1 MKPVPGAGIQA
12 RWVTAM
18 VSAAFLGVML
28 ATLTLASPVAAQTEI
43 STLSSL
49 TAFAGDDPRADY
61 ARLRIPSIG
70 VDAAVG
76 AHEVPDG
83 GVMPNPYGPG
93 DVAWYDF
100 EQSVFGGEPG
110 SGRNTVM
117 SGHVNYNA
125 NVSYAGVRYRGLGI
139 FARLDEL
146 EPGDTVEVVRG
157 GKTYRYM
164 VSWRRLFAAEA
175 NNRWGTALTSSVP
188 TDSITLFTCDG
199 TFDGRNLSYSHRLV
213 VRAERVDGTPNRIP
227 YRGRVSPGITQTNH
241 PVALAMAQDYAVK
254 TIYAQDASGRWLTYS
269 PGAPAFTNT
278 LLGNLRIG
286 SPVFIVSDGRR
297 R

>member
-1 MKPVPGAGIQA
+1 MPAPLAGIGR
-12 RWVTAM
+12 RWVAG
-18 VSAAFLGVML
+18 AAGVAAIVL
-28 ATLTLASPVAAQTEI
+28 AVAALTSPSHVAAQTEI

-49 TAFAGDDPRADY
+49 SAFAGDDPRADY

-110 SGRNTVM
+110 SGGNTVM

-125 NVSYAGVRYRGLGI
+125 NVSHAGVRYRGLGI

-175 NNRWGTALTSSVP
+175 NSRWGSALTSSVS

-199 TFDGRNLSYSHRLV
+199 TFDGRTLSYSHRLV
-213 VRAERVDGTPNRIP
+213 VRAERVEGTPNRIP
-227 YRGRVSPGITQTNH
+227 YLGWVSAGITQTNH
-241 PVALAMAQDYAVK
+241 PVALAMAQAYPVR
-254 TIYAQDASGRWLTYS
+254 TIYAQDPSGRWLMYS
-269 PGAPAFTNT
+269 PGAPSFTNT

-286 SPVFIVSDGRR
+286 TPVFIVRAAPP
-297 R
+297 

>member
-1 MKPVPGAGIQA
+1 
-12 RWVTAM
+12 
-18 VSAAFLGVML
+18 
-28 ATLTLASPVAAQTEI
+28 
-43 STLSSL
+43 
-49 TAFAGDDPRADY
+49 
-61 ARLRIPSIG
+61 
-70 VDAAVG
+70 
-76 AHEVPDG
+76 
-83 GVMPNPYGPG
+83 MPNPYGPG

-146 EPGDTVEVVRG
+146 EPGDTIEVVRR

-164 VSWRRLFAAEA
+164 VSWRQLFAAEA

-227 YRGRVSPGITQTNH
+227 YLARVTSGVTQTNH
-241 PVALAMAQDYAVK
+241 PVALAMAQDYPVK
-254 TIYAQDASGRWLTYS
+254 TIYAQDASGRWLTYT
-269 PGAPAFTNT
+269 PGAPSFTNT
-278 LLGNLRIG
+278 LLGHLRIG
-286 SPVFIVSDGRR
+286 TAVFIVSDGPPS
-297 R
+297 

>member
-1 MKPVPGAGIQA
+1 MKT
-12 RWVTAM
+12 RWAAAAT
-18 VSAAFLGVML
+18 SAALFAVML
-28 ATLTLASPVAAQTEI
+28 GALTSASPVAAQTEI
-43 STLSSL
+43 STLASL
-49 TAFAGDDPRADY
+49 TAFAGDDPRATY
-61 ARLRIPSIG
+61 ARLRIPAIG

-76 AHEVPDG
+76 AHEVAEG

-100 EQSVFGGEPG
+100 AQPVFGGEPG

-125 NVSYAGVRYRGLGI
+125 YLSYAGVRYRGLGI

-146 EPGDTVEVVRG
+146 EAGDHIEVVRG

-164 VSWRRLFAAEA
+164 VSWRQLFAADA
-175 NNRWGTALTSSVP
+175 NNRWGTALSSLVP

-227 YRGRVSPGITQTNH
+227 YLARVTSGVTQTNH
-241 PVALAMAQDYAVK
+241 PVALARAQDYPVK
-254 TIYAQDASGRWLTYS
+254 TIYAQDSSGRWLTYT
-269 PGAPAFTNT
+269 PGAPSFTNT
-278 LLGNLRIG
+278 LLGNLKIG
-286 SPVFIVSDGRR
+286 APVFIVSDGPRR
-297 R
+297 